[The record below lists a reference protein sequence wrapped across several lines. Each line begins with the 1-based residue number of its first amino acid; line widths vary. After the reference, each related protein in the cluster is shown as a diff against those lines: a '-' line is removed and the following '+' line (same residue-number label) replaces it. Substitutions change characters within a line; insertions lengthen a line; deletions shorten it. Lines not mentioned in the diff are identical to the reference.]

1 MLSIAQPIL
10 AKNERKKMIDLIPV
24 LSLAVDDLKYLAYF
38 CWAVYSVFVVIGLAG
53 YRYKTKS
60 GNAKC
65 NYIEFVI
72 PTVASKSVRN
82 SLIECIEQTS
92 NRFPDIPLSILVDQ
106 SSKLLNEL
114 LLPLTSNSM
123 GIHHSQSGLLSAT
136 FMSSSI
142 VPLPI
147 GKRIAPIKVV
157 VVPNLYRQDLVGKG
171 RAMNYFIES
180 RVEKDKWYSFID
192 DDNIIL
198 DSSMLYEIPY
208 YEKIGYVA
216 CNPIIVPREGKSK
229 VAHIMDYIRRFDD
242 VTIFRFFTGIC
253 KIPLLGLHGEI
264 LTVKGSILKEIG
276 YHRRTLTED
285 FRFAAESIKRKK
297 MKTWQSATKV
307 SIKSANNVHDLLKQR
322 GRWFKGIAMDLV
334 FCTPAMKAIVGLR
347 MSIWMLGL
355 IGSWAL
361 SPLWIF
367 FWHDAA
373 FYFIIGGICPWI
385 VFSVEIIRNKQPLY
399 YIACIPLFGILESV
413 SPWFGLKHKKF
424 VVIDKN

>member
-1 MLSIAQPIL
+1 LQ
-10 AKNERKKMIDLIPV
+10 KKERNKVIDLIPV
-24 LSLAVDDLKYLAYF
+24 LSLAVDHLKYLAYF
-38 CWAVYSVFVVIGLAG
+38 CWAVYSVFVVIGFAG
-53 YRYKTKS
+53 YRYKAKS
-60 GNAKC
+60 GNTKC

-72 PTVASKSVRN
+72 PTVANKSVRN
-82 SLIECIEQTS
+82 SLLECIEQTS
-92 NRFPDIPLSILVDQ
+92 NRFPDIPLSILVDHG
-106 SSKLLNEL
+106 SKLINEF
-114 LLPLTSNSM
+114 LLPLTSSSI
-123 GIHHSQSGLLSAT
+123 GISGLIYT
-136 FMSSSI
+136 MFISSSI
-142 VPLPI
+142 APRPV

-157 VVPNLYRQDLVGKG
+157 VVPTPYRQDLVGKG

-192 DDNIIL
+192 DDNLIL

-208 YEKIGYVA
+208 YEKMGYVA
-216 CNPIIVPREGKSK
+216 CNPVIIPREGRSK

-253 KIPLLGLHGEI
+253 KIPLLGLHGEM
-264 LTVKGSILKEIG
+264 LTVKGSTLKEIG

-285 FRFAAESIKRKK
+285 FRFAAESIKQGK
-297 MKTWQSATKV
+297 MKSWQSSTKI
-307 SIKSANNVHDLLKQR
+307 SIKSANNIHDLLRQR

-347 MSIWMLGL
+347 MSIWTLGI

-367 FWHDAA
+367 FWRDPT

-385 VFSVEIIRNKQPLY
+385 AFSVEIIRNKQPLY
-399 YIACIPLFGILESV
+399 YIACVPLFGILESL

-424 VVIDKN
+424 VVIDKS

>member
-1 MLSIAQPIL
+1 MET
-10 AKNERKKMIDLIPV
+10 NKMIDLISQLV
-24 LSLAVDDLKYLAYF
+24 VVVEALKYPAYF
-38 CWAVYSVFVVIGLAG
+38 CWAVYSVFVVVGLVG
-53 YRYKTKS
+53 YRYRTKS
-60 GNAKC
+60 GNTKC

-72 PTVASKSVRN
+72 PTVANKSVRN

-92 NRFPDIPLSILVDQ
+92 NRFPGIPLSILVDQ
-106 SSKLLNEL
+106 GSKLITEL
-114 LLPLTSNSM
+114 LLPLTSTNI
-123 GIHHSQSGLLSAT
+123 GISGLLPT
-136 FMSSSI
+136 MFMSSI
-142 VPLPI
+142 IAPRPV
-147 GKRIAPIKVV
+147 GKRIIPIKVV
-157 VVPNLYRQDLVGKG
+157 VVPTPYRQDLVGKG

-198 DSSMLYEIPY
+198 DSRMLYEIPY
-208 YEKIGYVA
+208 YEKMGYVA
-216 CNPIIVPREGKSK
+216 CNPIIVPREGRSK

-285 FRFAAESIKRKK
+285 FRFAAESIKRKR

-307 SIKSANNVHDLLKQR
+307 SIKSANNIHDLLRQR
-322 GRWFKGIAMDLV
+322 GRWFKGIAMDLA
-334 FCTPAMKAIVGLR
+334 FCTPAMKTIVGLR
-347 MSIWMLGL
+347 MSIWILGI
-355 IGSWAL
+355 IGSWAV

-367 FWHDAA
+367 FWQDAA

-385 VFSVEIIRNKQPLY
+385 VLSVEIIRNKQPLY
-399 YIACIPLFGILESV
+399 YIACIPLFGILESI
-413 SPWFGLKHKKF
+413 SPWFGLKHKEF